1 MATGIVIPHEQSTPI
16 YESRFNGLRDYQ
28 LAVDGHIEALDL
40 DIPASTI
47 FANDESK
54 ILGLPLNRRA
64 TLLWWLSTPIFRHR
78 DVICGNAVVIGQPDS
93 EGETQSIPQD
103 LRTLLLDRAR
113 YRVEVQTV
121 SETERWSGNRMVF
134 ADFFEAAN
142 WGLSLWDRW
151 TLVTGVRVVDA

>member
-1 MATGIVIPHEQSTPI
+1 MATGIVIPHEQSQTI
-16 YESRFNGLRDYQ
+16 YEGRFTSIRDYQ

-40 DIPASTI
+40 DMPAATV
-47 FANDESK
+47 FANGESK

-78 DVICGNAVVIGQPDS
+78 DVICGNAVLVGQPDS
-93 EGETQSIPQD
+93 EGDTQSIPQD
-103 LRTLLLDRAR
+103 LHALLLDRAR
-113 YRVEVQTV
+113 YRVEVQTLGG
-121 SETERWSGNRMVF
+121 TAGWSGNQMVF
-134 ADFFEAAN
+134 DDYFEAAN